1 MSKKYIPYIKPALQ
15 GSAVLLFA
23 ILLGIWAG
31 SNPAIPASVP
41 ETETESESKSTI
53 DTRPSA
59 SADES
64 ETDSHTSKAKSETEP
79 ESSTDGSK
87 AETEPESSTGGSE
100 AGNET
105 ESDTSAGTE
114 TGTKAGSENESQ
126 MLTEGESE
134 SESETETEEYH
145 DIKLLP
151 SKGAILRSDSENP
164 LLPYSRYRITDDNAD
179 WFIVPQDF
187 AEAYL
192 LRYTLV
198 TPDSKTEIAESSLS
212 WKDLETIL
220 KFMTD
225 SYEGTWS
232 IYVKDL
238 KNDRSIS
245 VNDQPMEAASLIKL
259 YIMGA
264 VYEQLGMSAID
275 NDLTISDALYNMIT
289 VSDNESAN
297 ILVRALD
304 PDGEHSKGMVKVNN
318 FIREYGFTNTE
329 QVNGLADPSL
339 WSDDGRLNKTS
350 AKDCG
355 TFLEY
360 VYRGEMVSHLASRDM
375 ESLLL
380 GQEIDYKIPDS
391 LPSEVVSASKTGEVE
406 GCENDTAIV
415 YSPGGD
421 YIICIMSNGWSDDAA
436 AVSRIHSLSEAVYAF
451 FNPGSGYTITLPSG
465 PSDGSGGLSEYS
477 TVSGTDSET
486 EEIND
491 PLETD
496 DVSED

>member
-1 MSKKYIPYIKPALQ
+1 MSKKYTPYIKPALQ
-15 GSAVLLFA
+15 GCAVLLFA

-31 SNPAIPASVP
+31 SDPAIPASVP
-41 ETETESESKSTI
+41 ETEAESESKSTI
-53 DTRPSA
+53 ETRPSVDSA
-59 SADES
+59 LADES
-64 ETDSHTSKAKSETEP
+64 ESETGKANADTEP
-79 ESSTDGSK
+79 ES
-87 AETEPESSTGGSE
+87 
-100 AGNET
+100 ET
-105 ESDTSAGTE
+105 ESETGSASNDTGSETGSDAAGTE
-114 TGTKAGSENESQ
+114 TGSEAGSESESQ

-134 SESETETEEYH
+134 IESETETEEYH

-187 AEAYL
+187 AEAYM
-192 LRYTLV
+192 LRYKLV
-198 TPDSKTEIAESSLS
+198 TPNSKTEIAESSLS
-212 WKDLETIL
+212 WEDLETIL

-245 VNDQPMEAASLIKL
+245 INDQPMEAASLIKL

-304 PDGEHSKGMVKVNN
+304 PDGDHSKGMVKVNS
-318 FIREYGFTNTE
+318 FIQEYGFTNTE

-339 WSDDGRLNKTS
+339 WSDDGRLNMTS
-350 AKDCG
+350 VKDCG

-451 FNPGSGYTITLPSG
+451 FNPGSGYTISLPSG
-465 PSDGSGGLSEYS
+465 PSDGSGDLSEYS
-477 TVSGTDSET
+477 MVSGTDSET
-486 EEIND
+486 EETNE